1 MSEIRNLLE
10 KLDRIDERQ
19 QWDSLD
25 AIVDQYATN
34 GMTLQDL
41 QSMEQAAR
49 DVEETGSGFL
59 GGLGAAFRSAVST
72 EDFRVNYV
80 LYHAGEKLGL
90 NGMYGTD
97 GKLRTLDGSTYRAER
112 VRPSDAAARN
122 IAVAQARLNILP
134 QRVQSGFSIA
144 QGAQGETER
153 PTREVFFDPNARSL
167 QGHSQE
173 RFRGQEPY
181 VDVRIRNELT
191 RIYTRER
198 NVEALRDRYPNATVM
213 KADSSGPYFTQ
224 DNDTQPQSTAGGNDG
239 SDAVDNAPNNDGLDP
254 ARDAVA
260 ADYTAN
266 LDDFVASDERGLANN
281 PEATGAIQELNTR
294 LANLGFTNVQADSE
308 QYSQATR
315 EALRDFQTAYNRM
328 FDTTTATGNVPNT
341 ISVDGDLGPNTYR
354 ALQEVERRFESIER
368 LVRTSATESITF
380 KSSISK
386 VIESII
392 KEELSGSQV
401 GDLTAELI
409 GIDKFIGAAGESFN
423 IESRLETLINA
434 RLLVNN
440 NVQQMS
446 EEPTPN
452 IVAMSNGRITAVG
465 QVNNGEDGDDAEA
478 GAEAGAETDG
488 AEAGAEAG
496 AETDGAEAGAET
508 DGAEAGAETDAVQTG
523 SDAGRYLAQLIHDA
537 VEDGFIRADGNQ
549 IIERLEQVRNG
560 RDYLDA
566 VEAYQELY
574 NEDMNEVLG
583 NAAMRDTRFYPRY
596 YEQLQRL
603 EIPHTLP
610 DDPRRLRGGLM
621 SGREWDEIFGEDLSK
636 YTVNADRKFEYI
648 LDNAQTGAETGTDA
662 NVETDTNQTFDWG
675 ERVGNTVT
683 GMSTKSNG
691 DEISWRITVE
701 SQQLTLEFG
710 SSLGQVNNLMLTNVD
725 IRQTTA
731 EGITGFEATNN
742 GRTRIYNMPNPGY
755 QNLNDALAYVRDEM
769 LEAA

>member
-1 MSEIRNLLE
+1 MSEIRSLLE

-80 LYHAGEKLGL
+80 LYHAGQKLGL

-153 PTREVFFDPNARSL
+153 PTREVFFDPSARSL

-181 VDVRIRNELT
+181 ADVRIRNELT

-213 KADSSGPYFTQ
+213 KADGSGPYFTQ
-224 DNDTQPQSTAGGNDG
+224 DNDAQPQPGAGNNDG
-239 SDAVDNAPNNDGLDP
+239 SDAVDNAPNNDGLDA

-260 ADYTAN
+260 PDYTNN

-308 QYSQATR
+308 QYSQTTR
-315 EALRDFQTAYNRM
+315 QAIRDFQTAYNRM
-328 FDTTTATGNVPNT
+328 FDATTATGNVPNS

-380 KSSISK
+380 RSSISK
-386 VIESII
+386 VIESIV
-392 KEELSGSQV
+392 KEELSGSQI
-401 GDLTAELI
+401 GDLTGELI
-409 GIDKFIGAAGESFN
+409 AIDKFIGAAGESFN
-423 IESRLETLINA
+423 IESRKETLINA
-434 RLLVNN
+434 RLLVND

-465 QVNNGEDGDDAEA
+465 QGGSAEAGDDA
-478 GAEAGAETDG
+478 G
-488 AEAGAEAG
+488 
-496 AETDGAEAGAET
+496 
-508 DGAEAGAETDAVQTG
+508 TDAVQTG
-523 SDAGRYLAQLIHDA
+523 DNAETGDDA
-537 VEDGFIRADGNQ
+537 EAD
-549 IIERLEQVRNG
+549 
-560 RDYLDA
+560 
-566 VEAYQELY
+566 
-574 NEDMNEVLG
+574 
-583 NAAMRDTRFYPRY
+583 T
-596 YEQLQRL
+596 
-603 EIPHTLP
+603 
-610 DDPRRLRGGLM
+610 
-621 SGREWDEIFGEDLSK
+621 
-636 YTVNADRKFEYI
+636 
-648 LDNAQTGAETGTDA
+648 AQTGDDAETERVTYTSNFAEDRITFFRTPMSRTDA
-662 NVETDTNQTFDWG
+662 EEFIAAISLEGKDITDLLDIDNNLRRVMSVLNGNQRVPDEVGEPNGGRIVNKPEAVEVIRAYREGPLLDAQRPTEEQTQTFDWG
-675 ERVGNTVT
+675 QREGNTLRGEGT
-683 GMSTKSNG
+683 YSDGTNF
-691 DEISWRITVE
+691 EWEITVE
-701 SQQLTLEFG
+701 NEQVTLAFDDDNRNTPFIF
-710 SSLGQVNNLMLTNVD
+710 SNVT
-725 IRQTTA
+725 IRQTDANGVTP
-731 EGITGFEATNN
+731 FEATPQN
-742 GRTRIYNMPNPGY
+742 GDRTLYQRQPNPQF